1 MKKQNHMAWGRMLAC
16 FGWLMALAFSAIAQ
30 AQTTVEAVTSSVQGG
45 AEVVRIDFSQP
56 LTAVP
61 AGFAIQSPAR
71 IALDV
76 PGATNGLGRSAVDL
90 NVGNLRSV
98 NVITSGDRT
107 RLVLNLK
114 SPTNYKAQLDGKS
127 LLVTLD
133 PVAATMAAASTP
145 GSSAFSEGRNRDVQP
160 IKDLDFRRGP
170 DSAGRVLVD
179 LPNNQVGVDIRQQ
192 GPALVVEFLKSSLP
206 EGLRRKM
213 DVSDFGTPVQTVTT
227 SQVGDRVRVV
237 IEPKGQWEHSAY
249 QSDNQFVVEVRTPKT
264 DPNKLA
270 QVPAIPAR
278 SCR

>member
-1 MKKQNHMAWGRMLAC
+1 MKKQNHMAWGRLLAC
-16 FGWLMALAFSAIAQ
+16 FGWLMAMAFSAVAQ
-30 AQTTVEAVTSSVQGG
+30 AQTAVESVTGSVQGG

-61 AGFAIQSPAR
+61 AGFSIQAPAR

-90 NVGNLRSV
+90 NVGNIRSV

-133 PVAATMAAASTP
+133 PVGATVAAAPASS
-145 GSSAFSEGRNRDVQP
+145 SSAFSESRNRDVQP

-170 DSAGRVLVD
+170 DSAPTR
-179 LPNNQVGVDIRQQ
+179 
-192 GPALVVEFLKSSLP
+192 
-206 EGLRRKM
+206 
-213 DVSDFGTPVQTVTT
+213 TPV
-227 SQVGDRVRVV
+227 
-237 IEPKGQWEHSAY
+237 
-249 QSDNQFVVEVRTPKT
+249 
-264 DPNKLA
+264 
-270 QVPAIPAR
+270 
-278 SCR
+278 